1 MVIKGVTSINNLFEK
16 IEHYASYPLISTIIV
31 VWCDIDYPLPRHS
44 MIGNSLIYFVC
55 PSLDTVRRSKFK
67 DIMFNDIRISTKAVL
82 IISDNHERKLL
93 HGDITVMYK
102 IFNRF
107 PENIVSL
114 VTSDVSS
121 NEPFGGKIGL
131 RATQIGQKAK
141 YFQIT
146 EKSILKPINLMGAV
160 MINVVS
166 LLNSTCG
173 NFDVVGKII
182 CIGKK

>member
-1 MVIKGVTSINNLFEK
+1 MGVTSINNLFEK

-55 PSLDTVRRSKFK
+55 PSLDSVRRSKFK

-102 IFNRF
+102 VFNRF

-121 NEPFGGKIGL
+121 NEPIGGKIGL
-131 RATQIGQKAK
+131 RATQTGQKAQ

-146 EKSILKPINLMGAV
+146 AKSVLKPINLMGAV
-160 MINVVS
+160 MINSVV

-173 NFDVVGKII
+173 NFDAVGKII